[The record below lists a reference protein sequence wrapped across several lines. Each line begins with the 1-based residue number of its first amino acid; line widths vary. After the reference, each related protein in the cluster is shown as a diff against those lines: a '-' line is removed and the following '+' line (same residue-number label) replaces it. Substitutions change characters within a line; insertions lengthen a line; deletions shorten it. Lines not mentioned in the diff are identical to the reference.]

1 MIGYFR
7 ELRLLPIAMVA
18 SACLL
23 ALTAAD
29 LLLEN
34 NSDPT
39 TNAPTVTADMAVV
52 HAGPGGVQ
60 PGDRPQSW
68 AHQMFNFPDS
78 KGSPSAPPDLAQSV
92 ALSTML
98 PQIASDK
105 NNADII
111 TGSVGEMADA
121 KTDAKTEPKTD
132 GKADGKTG
140 GKPAG
145 EGGPANGKP
154 AADAKAA
161 SPAKN
166 PPPPPPDGKV
176 IPNAGAP
183 GQSPSERALL
193 GRLSERRQ
201 ELDKRSREL
210 DIREGLIAE
219 AEKRIDARL
228 AEIKA
233 AKASLAVAVKE
244 KNAAEAARFKGLVTM
259 YETMKPRDAAKIFD
273 RLETNVLIEVASQIN
288 PRNMSE
294 IMALMSP
301 DSAQRLTVELANR
314 ATVVTKDAN
323 ADLPKIE
330 GRTSTQ

>member
-29 LLLEN
+29 LLLES

-39 TNAPTVTADMAVV
+39 TNAPAVMADMAVV
-52 HAGPGGVQ
+52 HAGPGGAQ

-78 KGSPSAPPDLAQSV
+78 KGSPPAPPDLAQSV

-111 TGSVGEMADA
+111 TGSVDEMADA
-121 KTDAKTEPKTD
+121 KTDS
-132 GKADGKTG
+132 KTG
-140 GKPAG
+140 GKTEAKPAG
-145 EGGPANGKP
+145 EGGAANGKP

-161 SPAKN
+161 ASAKN
-166 PPPPPPDGKV
+166 PPPDGKV

-193 GRLSERRQ
+193 DRLSERRQ

-233 AKASLAVAVKE
+233 AKASLAVAVKQ
-244 KNAAEAARFKGLVTM
+244 KNEAEAARFKGLVTM